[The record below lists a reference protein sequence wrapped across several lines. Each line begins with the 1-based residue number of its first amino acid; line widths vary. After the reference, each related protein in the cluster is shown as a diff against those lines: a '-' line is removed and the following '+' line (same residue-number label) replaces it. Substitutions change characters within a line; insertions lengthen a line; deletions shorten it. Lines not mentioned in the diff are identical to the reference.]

1 MVADSLDVVIGVDT
15 HRDAHALALA
25 AAPSGALLLEAVV
38 EASTVGY
45 RDALALA
52 RARAPGR
59 RAWAIEGAGCY
70 GAGLACFLLAR
81 GERVLEV
88 DRPRREQRPG
98 RGKSDALDAL
108 RAARSLL
115 ASEPLASPR
124 RAGRREALRV
134 LLATRESAV
143 GARRCALNQ
152 LRALIVTCPEPLRAE
167 LRPLTR
173 ARLLGRLRGTRPR
186 RHADSQ
192 LRGSLLAM
200 RLLAVRIEALT
211 LEERTLKREIRA
223 LAGELAPRLL
233 AEPGVGPITAAHVLL
248 AWSHKGRLRSEA
260 AFARLAGAPPIPAS
274 SGKVVRHRLDR
285 GGDRKLNRALH
296 AIILTRRRTDPETIA
311 YIQRRVSEGKS
322 DREAVRCLK
331 RYLARSLFRQLEAMP
346 QAA

>member
-1 MVADSLDVVIGVDT
+1 
-15 HRDAHALALA
+15 
-25 AAPSGALLLEAVV
+25 
-38 EASTVGY
+38 
-45 RDALALA
+45 
-52 RARAPGR
+52 
-59 RAWAIEGAGCY
+59 
-70 GAGLACFLLAR
+70 
-81 GERVLEV
+81 
-88 DRPRREQRPG
+88 
-98 RGKSDALDAL
+98 
-108 RAARSLL
+108 
-115 ASEPLASPR
+115 
-124 RAGRREALRV
+124 
-134 LLATRESAV
+134 
-143 GARRCALNQ
+143 
-152 LRALIVTCPEPLRAE
+152 
-167 LRPLTR
+167 
-173 ARLLGRLRGTRPR
+173 
-186 RHADSQ
+186 
-192 LRGSLLAM
+192 M

-223 LAGELAPRLL
+223 LVRELAPRLL
-233 AEPGVGPITAAHVLL
+233 AEPGLGPIAAAHVLL